1 MSYTYNYPM
10 PAVTADAVVFNLKEE
25 EKLRILL
32 IQRKNDPF
40 KGLWALPGGFLDM
53 NETLEECV
61 ARELEEETGLKGV
74 KLYQL
79 CAFSQPDR
87 DPRHRTVTVAFWGFC
102 KKNPKLIAQSDA
114 QNVGWFDLNQ
124 LPSLAFDHDKI
135 IKKALKRALEIMAE

>member
-1 MSYTYNYPM
+1 MSYAYKYPM
-10 PAVTADAVVFNLKEE
+10 PAVTADAVVFNLKEG

-32 IQRKNDPF
+32 IQRKNEPF

-79 CAFSQPDR
+79 YAFSQPDR

-102 KKNPKLIAQSDA
+102 KKNPKLIPQSDA

-124 LPSLAFDHDKI
+124 LPELAFDHDKI
-135 IKKALKRALEIMAE
+135 IKKALERALEIMAE